1 MMRIRFFLLLAIGAA
16 LCAAPV
22 RAQEKPMA
30 ASGIVAVLD
39 VPFPPLT
46 ATGMRPV
53 QFGNVVPGTPETVLP
68 SYLAG
73 SMSGEWRMTGVAR
86 ARSIDISFV
95 LPTTL
100 NATGGRTMPISFNGN
115 YAALCEIDDV
125 AQTCVAASWV
135 TWNPLTTPSFRD
147 TPQRYKPG
155 RPKYEYDHYSVYMGG
170 RVAPPVGQVAGSYSG
185 TITIQL
191 VIN

>member
-1 MMRIRFFLLLAIGAA
+1 MIRIRFFLLLAMGAA
-16 LCAAPV
+16 LCAAPA

-30 ASGIVAVLD
+30 SSGINAVLT

-46 ATGMRPV
+46 ATGVRPV
-53 QFGNVVPGTPETVLP
+53 QFSNVVPGTPKVVLP
-68 SYLAG
+68 DWRAG
-73 SMSGEWRMTGVAR
+73 TLSGEWRLTGVAR
-86 ARSIDISFV
+86 ARSIDISFS

-115 YAALCEIDDV
+115 YAALCEIDDA

-135 TWNPLTTPSFRD
+135 AWNPVTTPSFRD
-147 TPQRYKPG
+147 TPQRYRPG
-155 RPKYEYDHYSVYMGG
+155 RPKYEFDHYSIYMGG
-170 RVAPPVGQVAGSYSG
+170 RVAPPVTQAAGNYSG
-185 TITIQL
+185 TITVQL